1 MNCAHA
7 VGAAMVADMV
17 ADMEAGVV
25 CAPDTAPEAL
35 WARLA
40 EEGERATSAGE
51 AAAIHA
57 EEERRGKVADKPRE
71 KIVRVEEMMRVVMDA
86 PGKE

>member
-1 MNCAHA
+1 MRARHGA
-7 VGAAMVADMV
+7 GGVVGAA
-17 ADMEAGVV
+17 G
-25 CAPDTAPEAL
+25 
-35 WARLA
+35 
-40 EEGERATSAGE
+40 GGGGAGE